1 MKYRRLYYLIDTL
14 DNTVA
19 IARDLEKKGIGYN
32 QMHVL
37 GKNEEGFVRH
47 HLHSATPFQEY
58 DIIKM
63 GERGVILG
71 TLVGLI
77 FIIALDLIEPFGVEL
92 SFWILLAIWGLFIL
106 HGAWAGGLVGTH
118 VHNYRITQFK
128 DDIEQGKYLLLIDV
142 DEPQEG
148 KVQDFMKGQHQG
160 ARYEGESSKWGSP
173 LEGWPFA
180 RH

>member
-19 IARDLEKKGIGYN
+19 IARDLEKKGIGYS

-37 GKNEEGFVRH
+37 GKNEEGIVRH
-47 HLHSATPFQEY
+47 HLHSATPLQEY
-58 DIIKM
+58 EIIKM

-71 TLVGLI
+71 FLIGLI
-77 FIIALDLIEPFGVEL
+77 FIVALDLIEPFGIEL
-92 SFWILLAIWGLFIL
+92 SLWVLLAIWCLFTL

-118 VHNYRITQFK
+118 AHNYRVTHFK
-128 DDIEQGKYLLLIDV
+128 DDIEQGKFLLLIDV
-142 DEPQEG
+142 DAIQEG
-148 KVQDFMKGQHQG
+148 RVQEFMKGQHEEAQ
-160 ARYEGESSKWGSP
+160 YEGESSKWGSP

-180 RH
+180 RR